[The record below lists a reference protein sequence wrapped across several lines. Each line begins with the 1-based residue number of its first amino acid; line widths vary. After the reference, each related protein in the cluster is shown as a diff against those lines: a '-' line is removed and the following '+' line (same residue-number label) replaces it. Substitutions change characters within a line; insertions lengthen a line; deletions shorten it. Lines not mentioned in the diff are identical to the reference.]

1 MADCFSDTQEFWS
14 LFYFEYS
21 FLPRHPLILAQSISH
36 KCFYQQLNW
45 NKSTLLTILT
55 TSYLLTS
62 AIIAM
67 KTYRSTDTTVVIG
80 FSIWFTFTLSI
91 HLPHRITYWP
101 SVLYSTSILR
111 DINSMFSDF
120 LACEVCFSVYE
131 VF

>member
-36 KCFYQQLNW
+36 QCFYQQLNW

-55 TSYLLTS
+55 TLYLLTS

>member
-55 TSYLLTS
+55 TLYLLTS